1 MSDWEFPTTVD
12 EEPVLKGLPQ
22 AEPAVFENSSARL
35 VVPSELPLDR
45 LAILAAF
52 LSFLAASAGFYVG
65 IDYLDGT
72 SGMYTHRELI
82 YAQSY
87 GAPSESAILDGILK
101 DQDGNPLANYSF
113 EAHLIDRQN
122 VYATTSEDGSFRL
135 TPLDPGQVIIDIGSP
150 DGDMY
155 TNLVLLNAP
164 AAFEPI
170 GFTRIVFEWPSESD
184 FENGSELTTGR
195 HWIDISESQR
205 ENGTQLY
212 DETAAALYDMFGAGF
227 IGLSLITILLA
238 AIGIRTKSTGLIR
251 IATITGFFSMGHF
264 YVSCC
269 LGLFGFLVTL
279 SLIKRE

>member
-1 MSDWEFPTTVD
+1 LSDWEFPSHVTD
-12 EEPVLKGLPQ
+12 EQALQALPQ
-22 AEPAVFENSSARL
+22 AEPAVFENSSAKL

-45 LAILAAF
+45 VAFLAAF
-52 LSFLAASAGFYVG
+52 LAFLAASAGFYVG
-65 IDYLDGT
+65 MDYLDGT

-87 GAPSESAILDGILK
+87 GAPNESAILDGILK
-101 DQDGNPLANYSF
+101 DQDGNPLVNYSL
-113 EAHLIDRQN
+113 EAHIIDRPN
-122 VYATTSEDGSFRL
+122 VYATTSEDGRFRL
-135 TPLDPGQVIIDIGSP
+135 TALDPGQIILDIGSP

-170 GFTRIVFEWPSESD
+170 GFTRIVFEWPSESA
-184 FENGSELTTGR
+184 FSNGSELSGGR
-195 HWIDISESQR
+195 WIDNSESQR
-205 ENGTQLY
+205 ANGTQLY
-212 DETAAALYDMFGAGF
+212 DQTAAALYDMFGAGF

-238 AIGIRTKSTGLIR
+238 GIGVRTKSTGLIR

-279 SLIKRE
+279 TLIKRE